1 METNKPA
8 GAELIPPGI
17 VIQHP
22 ATQTLRPAISAF
34 IWGGKVSPTP
44 ALPYG
49 RSKA

>member
-44 ALPYG
+44 SLPYG